1 MYTITDTCMV
11 RTAAAKIRAIMA
23 TRAGGRLPRTERGW
37 ERLLASFGVDI
48 WECRRHTR
56 HFRARL
62 RIDPRGAAVYLSPRL
77 TPYQKMRVLCHELAE
92 YIAVTLYPSPADDLC
107 ADYHYDGGA
116 QPQDYRHLVARE
128 VERLAFPRLPLF
140 WAVRPTPR

>member
-1 MYTITDTCMV
+1 MYTNTEYGTV
-11 RTAAAKIRAIMA
+11 KATAVNIRAMMI
-23 TRAGGRLPRTERGW
+23 RKAGGRLPRSARGW
-37 ERLLASFGVDI
+37 VRLLESYGVDV

-62 RIDPRGAAVYLSPRL
+62 RVDPRGAAVYIAPRL

-92 YIAVTLYPSPADDLC
+92 YLAVRLHPAPGDDAC
-107 ADYHYDGGA
+107 AEYHYDGGLR
-116 QPQDYRHLVARE
+116 PEDYRHLVARE

-140 WAVRPTPR
+140 WAVRE